1 MNERKHQFKKNRI
14 EKMEKPIMKMIVS
27 FSNFYLSLFND
38 LLLQGVQDDLLEH
51 MLRTFRV
58 LGGKETT
65 DSSGSSISSV
75 GQH

>member
-1 MNERKHQFKKNRI
+1 MTENINLKKNRI

-27 FSNFYLSLFND
+27 ISNFYLSLFND

>member
-1 MNERKHQFKKNRI
+1 MKENINFNKNRI

>member
-1 MNERKHQFKKNRI
+1 MTENINLKKNRI